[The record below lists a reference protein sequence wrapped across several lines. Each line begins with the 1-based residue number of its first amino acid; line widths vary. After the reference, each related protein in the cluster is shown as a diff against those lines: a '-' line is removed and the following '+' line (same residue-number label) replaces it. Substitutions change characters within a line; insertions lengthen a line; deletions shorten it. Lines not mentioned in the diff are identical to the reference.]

1 MPSPRSRE
9 CWNPAVPP
17 PPVAG
22 AAVGNG
28 LAVAEGLGDGV
39 AEGLG
44 DGVAVG
50 LTVGLGVVPL
60 GRVVGVGE
68 PDAPGEMVGGD
79 APGEDEQAET
89 VAEPSMATAAQPAT
103 VSLAR
108 WPVPMMVVRIF
119 MVPPADSH
127 KDKGHRRHRHAMAC
141 SSLEHYATRSERPGE
156 DGRS

>member
-1 MPSPRSRE
+1 MLPAPARIAAMPNPKSRE

-28 LAVAEGLGDGV
+28 LGV

-44 DGVAVG
+44 VGLGDGAAVG
-50 LTVGLGVVPL
+50 LTLGLGVVPL

-68 PDAPGEMVGGD
+68 PVAPGEMGGGD

-89 VAEPSMATAAQPAT
+89 VAEASMAKVAQPAT
-103 VSLAR
+103 VNLAR
-108 WPVPMMVVRIF
+108 WLVPFITGTLRYAIGATGGRQ
-119 MVPPADSH
+119 PQPAGPCVS
-127 KDKGHRRHRHAMAC
+127 GAQAR
-141 SSLEHYATRSERPGE
+141 TP
-156 DGRS
+156 